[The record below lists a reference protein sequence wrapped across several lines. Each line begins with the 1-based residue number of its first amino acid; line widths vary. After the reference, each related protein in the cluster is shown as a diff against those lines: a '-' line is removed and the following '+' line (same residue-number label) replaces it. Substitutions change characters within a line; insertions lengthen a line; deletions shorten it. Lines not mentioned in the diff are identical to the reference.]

1 MSALTSVI
9 LPVFLVIGF
18 GYLAVW
24 KLNFKPEATDL
35 LMGFAQNFSIPLLL
49 FAAMTR
55 LDLAASFQPALL
67 LSFYAGAFVSFAAG
81 IAGARFIF
89 KREWEDSVVIGFACL
104 FSNSLLLGLPITERA
119 YGEEALTG
127 NYAIIALHAPVLLTA
142 GIVVMEFARA
152 REAPLSALPG
162 RVARNV
168 FRNGFIIG
176 ILAGLAV
183 NVTGLPVPTVIMDA
197 ADLIARAGLP
207 AALFALGG
215 VLCRYRPE
223 GDIRVAL
230 MVCLLALGLHPAI
243 TWSLAHLTGVD
254 TPGLRSAT
262 ITAAMAPGVN
272 AYIFANMYDRA
283 KRVAATAVLFA
294 TGLTML
300 TAWGWLTLLP

>member
-24 KLNFKPEATDL
+24 RLKFPPDASDR
-35 LMGFAQNFSIPLLL
+35 LMNFAQSYAIPVLL

-55 LDLAASFQPALL
+55 LDLAAGFRPALL
-67 LSFYAGAFVSFAAG
+67 VSFYVGAYISFAAG
-81 IAGARFIF
+81 IAGARLLF
-89 KREWEDSVVIGFACL
+89 RRDWEDAVVIGFACL
-104 FSNSLLLGLPITERA
+104 FSNSLLLGLPITEKA
-119 YGEEALTG
+119 YGPEALTG
-127 NYAIIALHAPVLLTA
+127 NYAIIALHAPLLLTTS
-142 GIVVMEFARA
+142 IVMMELVRA
-152 REAPLSALPG
+152 RGTPLSALPLRIAG
-162 RVARNV
+162 NLG
-168 FRNGFIIG
+168 RNGFIIG
-176 ILAGLAV
+176 ILSGLAV
-183 NVTGLPVPTVIMDA
+183 NITGLPVPAVILDA
-197 ADLIARAGLP
+197 ADLIGRAGLP

-215 VLCRYRPE
+215 VLYRYRPE

-243 TWSLAHLTGVD
+243 TWTLAHLTGVD

-262 ITAAMAPGVN
+262 LTAAMAPGLN

-283 KRVAATAVLFA
+283 KRVTATAVLIA

-300 TAWGWLTLLP
+300 TAWGWLAVLP